1 LQSNSTTLNKDLQF
15 KLARYDNVIN
25 KLETDSLTSVNSL
38 RDVQL
43 QIQDINRNVTFRMNE
58 IDNRVKLDSNYFIE
72 ST

>member
-1 LQSNSTTLNKDLQF
+1 LEYKTNELQSNSTTLNKDLQF

-43 QIQDINRNVTFRMNE
+43 QIQDVNRNVTFRMNE
-58 IDNRVKLDSNYFIE
+58 IDNRVNS
-72 ST
+72 